1 MAISSV
7 ERSEQRS
14 LSSDPGAPPA
24 RTIAGTS
31 RAALPRR
38 ILALADF
45 ERAARRHLPRPIF
58 GYVAGAAE
66 TNASLDDNRG
76 AFAEFG
82 FVPRVL
88 TDVSQRSQ
96 ATTLLGHDYAA
107 PFGIAPMGISA
118 LVAYRGDLVLA
129 RGGPGE
135 HPDDHERLVVDPA
148 RGGRGGGAGLLVPG
162 LPPR

>member
-14 LSSDPGAPPA
+14 LSSDPDAPPA
-24 RTIAGTS
+24 RTIAGAT
-31 RAALPRR
+31 RAALPRRLRR

-88 TDVSQRSQ
+88 TDVARRSQ
-96 ATTLLGHDYAA
+96 ATTLFGHDYAA
-107 PFGIAPMGISA
+107 
-118 LVAYRGDLVLA
+118 
-129 RGGPGE
+129 
-135 HPDDHERLVVDPA
+135 
-148 RGGRGGGAGLLVPG
+148 
-162 LPPR
+162 